1 MSAEQLIDSKP
12 LKKNVE
18 PAKDTKPTDAN
29 R

>member
-12 LKKNVE
+12 LKKTVE
-18 PAKDTKPTDAN
+18 PVKDTKPTDAN